1 MSATMSQAQLS
12 PEMPANRRRFTTSDN
27 KKCNGKPAKD
37 CCNSIYHYM
46 QPKAV

>member
-1 MSATMSQAQLS
+1 MG
-12 PEMPANRRRFTTSDN
+12 SDN

-46 QPKAV
+46 QPKAIQEKREKDDFPLTK